1 MYGIDNTFLS
11 YGLSKEEY
19 ITLRRRY
26 NTSIR
31 TNSPHIKH
39 LNTDEFTDLLAVP
52 TFMVIIKF
60 DSLSDEE
67 LKDFNE
73 CYKDFGAMILSL
85 DEPRSKVDFEY
96 QQGTLKE
103 LLNTAEDFIIRQ
115 NKKHPH
121 MYTKAETL
129 DFLSYAHKVAQN
141 DILLC
146 FDPYQGESFRE
157 MADIIRNEASPNA
170 IYERIGKSKATA
182 GSEFDCIYFRE
193 DCYDYL
199 ISQGFNHTDA
209 YKLMET
215 IRRGMYHNLKY
226 QHFKDRLRDEFIK
239 WAIDMRFLPSRNH
252 IFSALAKEYDD
263 YLLDNLD

>member
-31 TNSPHIKH
+31 TNFPHIKH

-52 TFMVIIKF
+52 AFMVIIRF
-60 DSLSDEE
+60 DNLSDEQLE
-67 LKDFNE
+67 DFNE
-73 CYKDFGAMILSL
+73 CYKDFDSKILSL
-85 DEPRSKVDFEY
+85 DEPKFDVDFEY

-103 LLNTAEDFIIRQ
+103 LLDTAEDFIIRQ

-121 MYTKAETL
+121 MYTKSETL
-129 DFLSYAHKVAQN
+129 DFLAYVHKVAQN

-146 FDPYQGESFRE
+146 FDPYQGENFRE
-157 MADIIRNEASPNA
+157 MADIIRNEVSPNA
-170 IYERIGKSKATA
+170 IYEKIGKSKTTA
-182 GSEFDCIYFRE
+182 DSEFDGIYFRE

-199 ISQGFNHTDA
+199 ISQGFNHTDS

-215 IRRGMYHNLKY
+215 IRRGMYHNPKY
-226 QHFKDRLRDEFIK
+226 QHFKDRLSDEFIK

-263 YLLDNLD
+263 YQLDNLD

>member
-31 TNSPHIKH
+31 TNFPHIKH

-52 TFMVIIKF
+52 AFMVIIRF
-60 DSLSDEE
+60 DSLSDEQLE
-67 LKDFNE
+67 DFNE
-73 CYKDFGAMILSL
+73 CYKDFDAMILSL
-85 DEPRSKVDFEY
+85 DEPKFDVDFEY
-96 QQGTLKE
+96 EQGTLKE
-103 LLNTAEDFIIRQ
+103 LLNTAEDFIIKL
-115 NKKHPH
+115 NDKHPH

-129 DFLSYAHKVAQN
+129 DFLAYAHKVAQN

-157 MADIIRNEASPNA
+157 MADIIRNETCPEE
-170 IYERIGKSKATA
+170 IYKKIGKSKATA
-182 GSEFDCIYFRE
+182 GSEFDGIYFRE

-199 ISQGFNHTDA
+199 ISQSFDHKDA
-209 YKLMET
+209 YKLMNT
-215 IRRGMYHNLKY
+215 IRMGMYHNPKH
-226 QHFKDRLRDEFIK
+226 QHFKDRLTDEFIK
-239 WAIDMRFLPSRNH
+239 WAIDTRFLPSRNQ

-263 YLLDNLD
+263 YQLDNLD